1 MGGVSSLASAGGGR
15 VLASEERACNSTKV
29 ELYNTEIKVG
39 EVLSSVQPEVL
50 EPSYIVLVQQISK
63 LLGRLKLYN
72 CVPLCLFEKGVQL
85 VVFFSEDGQDEYPF
99 QGHPS

>member
-1 MGGVSSLASAGGGR
+1 M
-15 VLASEERACNSTKV
+15 EERASSSTKI
-29 ELYNTEIKVG
+29 ELYSTKIKVG

-50 EPSYIVLVQQISK
+50 EPSGIVLVQQISK

-85 VVFFSEDGQDEYPF
+85 VVLLLKMVKTSIILKDIRLELFIEVP
-99 QGHPS
+99 